1 MPHSNSPQ
9 DVLKVISE
17 TEAVE
22 ILGQG
27 NGKVPVA
34 QAAPRARR
42 VIIYEQLNRPIRG
55 TEIVNPDI
63 MSPLHYASKW
73 AFDIN
78 NGCNQAV
85 TITPIGGS
93 DAGAGSAGAI
103 DADFAVAA
111 NTRQAYATELWH
123 LWVGL
128 RATYAVAPTTG
139 VLTIRLAVQEL

>member
-1 MPHSNSPQ
+1 MPHDESPQ
-9 DVLKVISE
+9 GVIKIISE
-17 TEAVE
+17 TPVVE
-22 ILGQG
+22 LGQG
-27 NGKVPVA
+27 GNGRAHLA
-34 QAAPRARR
+34 QPARRLSR
-42 VIIYEQLNRPIRG
+42 VIIYEQINRPIRG
-55 TEIVNPDI
+55 TETINPEI
-63 MSPLHYASKW
+63 MSPLHYATKW

-111 NTRQAYATELWH
+111 NTRQSYATELWH

-128 RATYAVAPTTG
+128 RAVYALAPTTG
-139 VLTIRLAVQEL
+139 TLTIRLAVQEL